1 MPKKKQPSSSTK
13 FSNLQQELLKLYSY
27 GMPDE
32 EVKDIEKM
40 LADYFTKKADD
51 EMNRL
56 WKVKRWAQETMEEW
70 QKEDLHVSS
79 QPNSSKS

>member
-1 MPKKKQPSSSTK
+1 MKTVQMPKQKQPSSSTK
-13 FSNLQQELLKLYSY
+13 FSNLQQELLKLFSY

-40 LADYFTKKADD
+40 LADYFTKKVND

-56 WKVKRWAQETMEEW
+56 WKLKRWTQETIEEW
-70 QKEDLHVSS
+70 QKEDLHISS
-79 QPNSSKS
+79 